1 MAIERLFFDL
11 DDTLYP
17 SNNGV
22 WDEISK
28 RISQYMIDRIGLTKS
43 EAEARRR
50 RYYRQFGT
58 SLTGLM
64 VDHQVDPEDYLE
76 YVHDIP
82 LDRHLHRSEPLEQL
96 LSSLPQPKAVF
107 TNASRGHAQ
116 RVLAQLGIEAHFD
129 RIIAIEDTGLINKPE
144 LRAYTR
150 ALELVGL
157 SNGERSLFADDRP
170 ENLKPAAGLGMT
182 TVLVSRRSYP
192 LDHIDHQIPTIL
204 DLLKAVPELKQSVEE
219 NDASTG

>member
-1 MAIERLFFDL
+1 MVIERLFFDL

-22 WDEISK
+22 WQEISK
-28 RISQYMIDRIGLTKS
+28 RITQYMIDRVGLTKS
-43 EAEARRR
+43 EAEDRRR

-64 VDHQVDPEDYLE
+64 TDHQINADDYLE
-76 YVHDIP
+76 FVHDIP
-82 LDRHLHRSEPLEQL
+82 LDRYLSKNKALEDL
-96 LSSLPQPKAVF
+96 LASLPQPKAVF

-116 RVLAQLGIEAHFD
+116 RVLSQLGVENHFD
-129 RIIAIEDTGLINKPE
+129 RIIAIEDTGLVNKPE

-157 SNGERSLFADDRP
+157 SDGQSSLFADDRP

-182 TVLVSRRSYP
+182 TVLVNRRNYP
-192 LDHIDHQIPTIL
+192 QDYIDYQVPTITQL
-204 DLLKAVPELKQSVEE
+204 PRVIPELKAQVE
-219 NDASTG
+219 